1 MGQND
6 QEIKSAKEIAE
17 DKAGHTDGSMD
28 PKKDQP
34 KNAASEPVSTDK
46 QFSADQEGRMKLTFY
61 SYLIM
66 LGAIGW
72 QFLGKIPNPQTGKV
86 EKDMIQVQE
95 IIDLLAILE
104 EKTKGNLSKE
114 EENILKATLSNLR
127 LNYVEEIKK

>member
-1 MGQND
+1 MSGKEE
-6 QEIKSAKEIAE
+6 EIKSAQEVARDRAEHMPDAGAGE
-17 DKAGHTDGSMD
+17 DKAKEETKQETAEGS
-28 PKKDQP
+28 
-34 KNAASEPVSTDK
+34 AAEIPAENK
-46 QFSADQEGRMKLTFY
+46 IKLNFY

-86 EKDMIQVQE
+86 EKDLLQAQE

-114 EENILKATLSNLR
+114 EDNILKATLSNLR
-127 LNYVEEIKK
+127 LNYVEEVKK